1 MKKII
6 TYILYLLLLV
16 NLCFSI
22 YLFKSKPTI
31 IDQTKIDYDFTNS
44 DIFATSFT
52 ELSSYYKDDL
62 ETTDIFCFVAI
73 DEKANPVKGITIAF
87 YDEKGHLLSE
97 KETNLQGKICYEH
110 VPLNDKY
117 LYKVTSAPSGYNF
130 DDTLY
135 YLDASD
141 HLYRQYIY
149 STKKEYKEEEFYKA
163 IDKYKEKLKLEKKK
177 NNIFIERST
186 ETDKDNIS
194 LKLKKIDYTFVEPPL
209 EDKYIRIYAEKSYS
223 ITDNLYTNRYRI
235 RMRDAEI
242 INYEVYLNNPEEED
256 LLKKLGTR
264 FIIDEEE
271 NKRNIYNGDED
282 FYLIYESRTSYKS
295 SYANLIL
302 TFKYNNKIYKVKR
315 NSILLY

>member
-6 TYILYLLLLV
+6 TYILYLLLIG

-22 YLFKSKPTI
+22 YLYKNKPTI
-31 IDQTKIDYDFTNS
+31 IEKTKIDYDFTNS

-52 ELSSYYKDDL
+52 ELSSYYKEDL
-62 ETTDIFCFVAI
+62 ETTDYFCFIAI
-73 DEKANPVKGITIAF
+73 DEKANPVKGTTIAF
-87 YDEKGHLLSE
+87 YNEEGHLLSE

-110 VPLNDKY
+110 IPLSDKY
-117 LYKVTSAPSGYNF
+117 LYKVTSAQPGYNY

-141 HLYRQYIY
+141 HLYRQYVY

-163 IDKYKEKLKLEKKK
+163 IDKYKENIKLEKDK

-186 ETDKDNIS
+186 ETNKDNYS
-194 LKLKKIDYTFVEPPL
+194 LKLKKIDYTFIEPPL
-209 EDKYIRIYAEKSYS
+209 EEKYIRIYAEKSYS
-223 ITDNLYTNRYRI
+223 VTDNLYTNRYRI

-242 INYEVYLNNPEEED
+242 INYEVYLNTPLEKDKQEE
-256 LLKKLGTR
+256 LGTR
-264 FIIDEEE
+264 FIIDEKE

-282 FYLIYESRTSYKS
+282 FYLIYEARTANKS

-315 NSILLY
+315 SILLY